1 MVAAGLVTVGGGI
14 GGTIL
19 YAKWD
24 EKFRAA
30 IENNVPYSD
39 WLLGLALGP
48 IAQDGSLPVKKQV
61 RIYAVLGQDGFT
73 SVFCNIVGVFSSSF
87 VE

>member
-1 MVAAGLVTVGGGI
+1 MVAAGLLTVGGGV

-24 EKFRAA
+24 HKFRAA
-30 IENNVPYSD
+30 VENNVPYSD

-48 IAQDGSLPVKKQV
+48 AYQGDIMKQV
-61 RIYAVLGQDGFT
+61 RMDSQHVWVIIADCFEKITG
-73 SVFCNIVGVFSSSF
+73 C
-87 VE
+87 ER